1 MLRRVVTR
9 TSDTAEAD
17 EDDDADEEE
26 GEGEASDSAL
36 VLKAAAKLLA
46 GVALC
51 AVFSD
56 PLVGALGRL
65 SDVTGVPPFFVGCAR
80 HRGAVQTV

>member
-1 MLRRVVTR
+1 MTR
-9 TSDTAEAD
+9 AQNAADAD
-17 EDDDADEEE
+17 EDEDADEEE
-26 GEGEASDSAL
+26 GEAEASDSAL
-36 VLKAAAKLLA
+36 VLRAAAKLLA

-65 SDVTGVPPFFVGCAR
+65 SDVTGVPPFFVGCGLLIV
-80 HRGAVQTV
+80 HLSSWPFI